1 VTRSRWRES
10 RALVVAFCIAT
21 ALLAGSAL
29 AAADV
34 AGVPGMAPFSFFD
47 DWAAA
52 LDPGGTGKIPNALIL
67 GCQLA
72 LTL

>member
-1 VTRSRWRES
+1 MRCRRRTG
-10 RALVVAFCIAT
+10 RALVVAVWIAT

-52 LDPGGTGKIPNALIL
+52 LDPGGTGRVPNALVL
-67 GCQLA
+67 GFQLA